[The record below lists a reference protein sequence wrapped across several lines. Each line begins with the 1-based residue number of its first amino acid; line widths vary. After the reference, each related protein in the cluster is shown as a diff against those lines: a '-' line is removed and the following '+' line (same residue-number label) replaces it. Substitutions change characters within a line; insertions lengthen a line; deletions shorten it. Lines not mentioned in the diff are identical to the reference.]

1 MGLFIKHFIWKQWG
15 YTFFVSAH
23 GTFPRVDH
31 MLGHKTRLR
40 KLNSYRTPFPTKM
53 LMRLEI
59 NYKGFSSGS
68 RIWEINYMG
77 FSAKESSWQCKRNRF
92 DPWSRKIPHTMEQ
105 LSPLDFNEIK
115 PVNSKRNQSWIF
127 IGRTDG
133 EAEAPILWPPDA
145 KKLTHWKRPW
155 CWERLKV
162 GGKGYD
168 RGWDGWMASLTQWM
182 WVWASPGSWWY
193 TGKSGLL
200 QSMVLQRVRHYWTS
214 ELNWRYT

>member
-1 MGLFIKHFIWKQWG
+1 MDTTTRLHFPLHQRTYHPEKVNKKHRNLIITLDQMDLFIKHFIWKQRG

-23 GTFPRVDH
+23 GTFSRVDH

-40 KLNSYRTPFPTKM
+40 KLNSYWIPFPTKM

-77 FSAKESSWQCKRNRF
+77 FSAKESSCKCKRNRF

-115 PVNSKRNQSWIF
+115 PVNSKRNQLWIF

-145 KKLTHWKRPW
+145 KNWLI
-155 CWERLKV
+155 
-162 GGKGYD
+162 GKYPD
-168 RGWDGWMASLTQWM
+168 A
-182 WVWASPGSWWY
+182 
-193 TGKSGLL
+193 GKD
-200 QSMVLQRVRHYWTS
+200 
-214 ELNWRYT
+214 WR